1 MCNPYTRRA
10 MSFPILTGG
19 APELRPMAADDAAA
33 VGAIIYRA
41 IARAFRD
48 HGQPEPIAGEA
59 EGERLA
65 RLYLEIDP
73 GGAVVAVRD
82 GRIAA
87 AGFLHL
93 RDEVA
98 SLGPVAVDPDFQ
110 AQGIG
115 KLLVERLTDRAARS
129 ASTRVFVDAFNL
141 RAFGIA
147 LKRGYVPRD
156 LGIRLV
162 ALGRLAGPGM
172 LLAIEPAPVRELVEG
187 DLPAVALYDGAY
199 FGGSRER
206 DFRALVA
213 AGGIGLVAEEAGAVT
228 GFVFGRIEG
237 SLATIG
243 PGGADSADLLG
254 KLLARLGE
262 RLAPGANI
270 FLAYLMASQDE
281 VVRQAL
287 AMGFRAASLS
297 VYMVR
302 GATTPLR
309 RPSVIGLP
317 PDVV

>member
-1 MCNPYTRRA
+1 
-10 MSFPILTGG
+10 MSFPILEAG
-19 APELRPMAADDAAA
+19 APELRPMAAGDVAA

-48 HGQPEPIAGEA
+48 HGQPEPIAGEP

-65 RLYLEIDP
+65 RLYLELDP

-98 SLGPVAVDPDFQ
+98 SLGPVAVDPDYQ
-110 AQGIG
+110 AQGLG
-115 KLLVERLTDRAARS
+115 KLLVERLTDRAARC

-156 LGIRLV
+156 TGIRLV

-172 LLAIEPAPVRELVEG
+172 LAAIEPAPVRNLEAR
-187 DLPAVALYDGAY
+187 DLEAVAFYDSAF

-213 AGGIGLVAEEAGAVT
+213 AGAIGLVAEEEGAIAGYL
-228 GFVFGRIEG
+228 FGRLEG
-237 SLATIG
+237 NLALIG

-262 RLAPGANI
+262 RLALGANI
-270 FLAYLMASQDE
+270 FLAYLLASQDE
-281 VVRQAL
+281 VLRQAL

-297 VYMVR
+297 IYMVR
-302 GATTPLR
+302 GATTPVR
-309 RPSVIGLP
+309 RPTAIALP